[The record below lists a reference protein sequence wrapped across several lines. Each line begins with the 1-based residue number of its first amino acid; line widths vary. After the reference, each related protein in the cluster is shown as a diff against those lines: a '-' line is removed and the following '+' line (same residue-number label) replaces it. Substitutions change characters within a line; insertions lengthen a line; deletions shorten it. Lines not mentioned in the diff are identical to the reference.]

1 MKQTQT
7 ALKVLDDK
15 GRLVIP
21 KDLRDLPSFQS
32 GDVIKIIASHQEII
46 LRKVGIVDH
55 TSSDDKDI
63 EASIHNAFNALSIK
77 RQIAIVKHV
86 IKTLERNQSN
96 D

>member
-7 ALKVLDDK
+7 AIKVLDDK

-32 GDVIKIIASHQEII
+32 GDVIKIIASSQEIT

-55 TSSDDKDI
+55 TSNDDKDI
-63 EASIHNAFNALSIK
+63 ETSIRNGFNALPTH

-86 IKTLERNQSN
+86 IETLERNQTN

>member
-21 KDLRDLPSFQS
+21 KDLRDFTSFQS
-32 GDVIKIIASHQEII
+32 GDVIKITASPQEIT
-46 LRKVGIVDH
+46 LRKVGVVDH
-55 TSSDDKDI
+55 VTSDTKDI
-63 EASIHNAFNALSIK
+63 ESSIQNAFNVLPPY
-77 RQIAIVKHV
+77 RQIAIVKQA
-86 IKTLERNQSN
+86 IEILERNQTN

>member
-21 KDLRDLPSFQS
+21 KDLRDFTSFQS
-32 GDVIKIIASHQEII
+32 GDVIKIIASPQEII

-55 TSSDDKDI
+55 TSNDDKDI

-86 IKTLERNQSN
+86 IETLERNQSN